1 MSSNQQQRQN
11 AILSYLPEYP
21 NAITTRELLSRV
33 QNDGFKGG
41 IRTLQRDLESLSYS
55 NHIGCDDSHRSHHW
69 FRYKGLNRSAFEMS
83 ASTALVLSM
92 AEKHLH
98 HLLPV
103 NLQHNMSG
111 FFTQANKTLNSNP
124 RMKLWTQ
131 SIASVHPG
139 FQPLAP
145 NIKENILQIVEQ
157 GIIENKKIEISYR
170 PRPPKVEKKYLINPL
185 ALVTRANIIYL
196 IATLSDSLSYRHF
209 ALHRVSDAHCLL
221 STRAIPES
229 FNLENYLSAGHLS
242 FYLGESIYLKLK
254 IDYELGY
261 HLLETPLSNDQ
272 KVTIA
277 EDKTY
282 FAIEAC
288 VAHTEELKWWLM
300 SMSDICEVISPVHL
314 RAAVIESL
322 TIALNKYK

>member
-1 MSSNQQQRQN
+1 MSNNQQQRQN
-11 AILSYLPEYP
+11 AILSYLPEHP
-21 NAITTRELLSRV
+21 NSITTRELLSRI

-41 IRTLQRDLESLSYS
+41 IRTLQRDLDSLSHS
-55 NHIGCDDSHRSHHW
+55 NHIGRDESQRSHQW
-69 FRYKGLNRSAFEMS
+69 FRYKGVNRSAFEMS

-103 NLQHNMSG
+103 NLQDNMSG
-111 FFTQANKTLNSNP
+111 FFTQANKTINSNP

-145 NIKENILQIVEQ
+145 NIRDDILHIIEK
-157 GIIENKKIEISYR
+157 GIIENKKVEISYR
-170 PRPPKVEKKYLINPL
+170 PRPPNVEKNYIINPL

-196 IATLSDSLSYRHF
+196 IATLSDSLSFRHF
-209 ALHRVSDAHCLL
+209 ALHRLSDAHCLL

-229 FNLENYLSAGHLS
+229 FNLENYLSAGHFS
-242 FYLGESIYLKLK
+242 FYLGESIHLKLK

-282 FAIEAC
+282 FVIETS

-300 SMSDICEVISPVHL
+300 SMSNICEVIAPVHL
-314 RAAVIESL
+314 RIAVIESL
-322 TIALNKYK
+322 TIAVNKYK